1 MEVEKM
7 SARQLNTFPGT
18 YCAGITF
25 PELLIAVAI
34 LGLTLTVA
42 VPSFARL
49 HHSNAM
55 TSQVNHLIS
64 HLNLARSAAI
74 TRGTRVL
81 LCPSSDGTSC
91 LGEPHWHRGWTVFVD
106 HNTNR
111 ELDDGEEILRAVSRV
126 KAGITLT
133 SSQHRRRIVYQP
145 SGFPHGS
152 NTTFT
157 FCHPAATVPP
167 KAVILSNSGR
177 PRVSESKPDG
187 GALSC

>member
-1 MEVEKM
+1 M
-7 SARQLNTFPGT
+7 SARQLIAFPGK
-18 YCAGITF
+18 YCTGITF
-25 PELLIAVAI
+25 PELLIAVAV

-42 VPSFARL
+42 IPSFARL

-55 TSQVNHLIS
+55 TSQVNHLVAN
-64 HLNLARSAAI
+64 LNLARSAAI

-91 LGEPHWHRGWTVFVD
+91 LSEPHWHRGWTVFVD

-111 ELDDGEEILRAVSRV
+111 ELDDGEEILRSVSR
-126 KAGITLT
+126 AEADITLT
-133 SSQHRRRIVYQP
+133 SSHHRQRIVYQP

-152 NTTFT
+152 NATFT
-157 FCHPAATVPP
+157 FCHPAGTVPP
-167 KAVILSNSGR
+167 KAVILSNTGR
-177 PRVSESKPDG
+177 PRISESKPDG